1 MTAVA
6 RDSRWAPVLLG
17 LLLVLLAVIQVSLLD
32 FLPTTW
38 AVPDVL
44 VVAVLAVSIAR
55 GPVVGALA
63 GAWAGLVLDLIPP
76 AAGPLGGWMLVLAV
90 VAAVLGR
97 VADTYQPGPFAAMA
111 LLALAM
117 GAAVLGR
124 AAVLWFAGA
133 PVGLPLVGAAL
144 AASLWALLL
153 APVALLLATHAQGR
167 RASRA
172 PVPIGIPAPAP
183 LPAEPPS
190 GSHGGR
196 P

>member
-44 VVAVLAVSIAR
+44 VVAVLAVSIGR

-183 LPAEPPS
+183 LPAQPPS
-190 GSHGGR
+190 GGHGGQ

>member
-1 MTAVA
+1 MTTLA

-38 AVPDVL
+38 AVPDIL

-55 GPVVGALA
+55 GPVAGALA

-183 LPAEPPS
+183 LPAQPPS
-190 GSHGGR
+190 GGHGGQS
-196 P
+196 

>member
-1 MTAVA
+1 MRAAA

-17 LLLVLLAVIQVSLLD
+17 LLLVVLAIVQVSLLD
-32 FLPTTW
+32 FLPTTG

-44 VVAVLAVSIAR
+44 VVAVLAVAIAR
-55 GPVVGALA
+55 GPVAGVLV

-76 AAGPLGGWMLVLAV
+76 AAGPLGGWMLVLGV

-97 VADTYQPGPFAAMA
+97 VADTYRPGPFAAMA
-111 LLALAM
+111 LLAAAM
-117 GAAVLGR
+117 GAVVLGR

-133 PVGLPLVGAAL
+133 PVGLPIVGAAL

-153 APVALLLATHAQGR
+153 APVALLLATRSHAGM
-167 RASRA
+167 AGRA

-183 LPAEPPS
+183 LPAQPPA
-190 GSHGGR
+190 GGQGGR